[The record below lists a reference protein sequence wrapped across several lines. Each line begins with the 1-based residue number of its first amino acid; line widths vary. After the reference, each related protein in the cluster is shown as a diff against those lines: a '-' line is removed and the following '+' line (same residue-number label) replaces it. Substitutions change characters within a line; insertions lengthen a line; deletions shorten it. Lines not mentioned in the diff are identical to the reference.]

1 MRLPPRIAR
10 ANEKPTFGKWSLNGE
25 WNEDKVLKLT
35 VLLDRIVRTDERSI
49 FGRGSLS
56 GNRPKMNQS

>member
-1 MRLPPRIAR
+1 MITPQRIAC
-10 ANEKPTFGKWSLNGE
+10 ANERSTFGKWFLNGE
-25 WNEDKVLKLT
+25 WNEDKVPKLT

-49 FGRGSLS
+49 FGKGSLS